1 MKAIYT
7 GIIARK
13 ILLVFLSFTIL
24 LSIAAFFVRN
34 NITHK
39 LENISALANQAGEDQ
54 SKPGEVLLIL
64 RQAEDDFQEALLNN
78 NSSKSSDYKKRL
90 SLAFAKI
97 DSLLKAKDNTTS
109 LTSDQ
114 RKKIKVWYNNKL
126 QLSNRLYPLKHN
138 FDSLLNAYADFNEET
153 GRNLP
158 QVNAN
163 FHVISKSINSTA
175 DTVRKRTT
183 VPKKGFFGRI
193 KDAIANKTSKNTASE
208 IIEIRHNNDARILD
222 STLRK
227 NAALEKKTYT
237 NRIKQLQNRNL
248 KLLQMQRQLISLNNH
263 INNELELIVNE
274 VKEINYNLANEFK
287 AISFKNY
294 EDTTALLNKLY
305 LTALFLLFIFAV
317 LLIVFILQLNQSE
330 LFLRAEN
337 DRSVMIAQQK
347 MDLLLHMSHEV
358 RNPLTSINGL
368 LYIFGKSNLSQKQ
381 VDMLASI
388 KISSE
393 MLLRTLN
400 DTLDAAKMENSDFK
414 INSEPFNPDV
424 TLKSVMESME
434 FSAIKKGLTM
444 KYNFKGDN
452 EVVLRGDSFRLEQI
466 MVNLLSNA
474 IKYTDKGEV
483 IVNAELIGDGN
494 KLLIDII
501 DSGAGIT
508 VDQQSRLFSK
518 YYQTNSSKG
527 KVGTGLGLY
536 ICKQLIDKQGG
547 SIQVKSNSGQGTTFS
562 FSIPYQPGN
571 HVGSTQQTLNA
582 PQTSLHGISVL
593 AVDDNEVNLMFLRKM
608 TQKWGMIFFQAENG
622 KEAFD
627 IITKN
632 EIRIVLTDIAMPEVD
647 GHELLNLIKK
657 LPVPLNQIPVIM
669 MSGNPDGMNSEKI
682 STNGFAGIIHKPFTE
697 LEVINQ
703 LNEIFQ

>member
-7 GIIARK
+7 GIIARR

-34 NITHK
+34 NITRK
-39 LENISALANQAGEDQ
+39 LETISALASQAGYDQ

-78 NSSKSSDYKKRL
+78 NSSKSNDYKARL
-90 SLAFAKI
+90 SLAFSKI

-114 RKKIKVWYNNKL
+114 RSKIKIWYNDKL
-126 QLSNRLYPLKHN
+126 KLSNRLYPLKHD
-138 FDSLLNAYADFNEET
+138 FDSLLNAYADFNDEAGKNT
-153 GRNLP
+153 P
-158 QVNAN
+158 QFGTN
-163 FHVISKSINSTA
+163 FHVISKSVNITT
-175 DTVRKRTT
+175 DTVRKKAA
-183 VPKKGFFGRI
+183 VQKKGFFGRI
-193 KDAIANKTSKNTASE
+193 KDAIANKNNKGAPGE
-208 IIEIRHNNDARILD
+208 VIEIRHNNNARIID
-222 STLRK
+222 S
-227 NAALEKKTYT
+227 ALQKTATDAKKTYT
-237 NRIKQLQNRNL
+237 NRIKQLQQRNL
-248 KLLQMQRQLISLNNH
+248 KLLQMQRELISLNNH

-274 VKEINYNLANEFK
+274 VKEINYNIANEFK

-294 EDTTALLNKLY
+294 QDTTALLNKLY

-358 RNPLTSINGL
+358 RNPLTSINAL
-368 LYIFGKSNLSQKQ
+368 LYIFGKSNLAQKQ

-388 KISSE
+388 KLSSE

-424 TLKSVMESME
+424 TLRSVIESME
-434 FSAIKKGLTM
+434 FSAIKKGLVM
-444 KYNFKGDN
+444 KYNFKGDS
-452 EVVLRGDSFRLEQI
+452 EIVLLGDGFRLEQI

-483 IVNAELIGDGN
+483 VVNAELNEEN
-494 KLLIDII
+494 KLII
-501 DSGAGIT
+501 DVTDSGTGIT
-508 VDQQSRLFSK
+508 LEQQSKLFSK

-536 ICKQLIDKQGG
+536 ICKQLIDRQGG
-547 SIQVKSNSGQGTTFS
+547 SISVKSNPGQGTTFS
-562 FSIPYQPGN
+562 FFISYKAGANKTIA
-571 HVGSTQQTLNA
+571 QQTADNQL
-582 PQTSLHGISVL
+582 SLLKGVNIL
-593 AVDDNEVNLMFLRKM
+593 AVDDNEVSLMFLKKM
-608 TQKWGMIFFQAENG
+608 TQKWEMMFFQAENG
-622 KEAFD
+622 KEALN
-627 IITKN
+627 IITNNDIKV
-632 EIRIVLTDIAMPEVD
+632 VLTDLAMPEID
-647 GHELLNLIKK
+647 GHELLVLIKA
-657 LPVPLNQIPVIM
+657 LSYPLNETPVIV
-669 MSGNPDGMNSEKI
+669 MSGNPELMNAE
-682 STNGFAGIIHKPFTE
+682 TFTQNGFAGIIHKPFTE
-697 LEVINQ
+697 IEVIKQ
-703 LNEIFQ
+703 LNEVLQ

>member
-39 LENISALANQAGEDQ
+39 LETISALANQAGADQ

-90 SLAFAKI
+90 SLAFSKI

-114 RKKIKVWYNNKL
+114 RRKIKIWYNDKL
-126 QLSNRLYPLKHN
+126 QLSNRLYPLKHD
-138 FDSLLNAYADFNEET
+138 FDSLLNVYADFNGEAGKNIPQFNT
-153 GRNLP
+153 G
-158 QVNAN
+158 
-163 FHVISKSINSTA
+163 FHVISKSIKNTT
-175 DTVRKRTT
+175 DTVRKKA
-183 VPKKGFFGRI
+183 VIQKKGFFGRI
-193 KDAIANKTSKNTASE
+193 KDAIANKNSKSGPGE
-208 IIEIRHNNDARILD
+208 IIEIRHNNDARVLD
-222 STLRK
+222 STLQK
-227 NAALEKKTYT
+227 NAAQNKLTYT
-237 NRIKQLQNRNL
+237 NRIRQLQQRNL
-248 KLLQMQRQLISLNNH
+248 KLLQMQRELISLNNH

-274 VKEINYNLANEFK
+274 VKEINYNIANEFK

-294 EDTTALLNKLY
+294 QDTTALLNKLY

-317 LLIVFILQLNQSE
+317 LLIIFILQLNQSE
-330 LFLRAEN
+330 LLLRAEN

-368 LYIFGKSNLSQKQ
+368 LYLFSKNNLSQKQ
-381 VDMLASI
+381 VDMLGSI
-388 KISSE
+388 KLSSE

-414 INSEPFNPDV
+414 INSEPFNADV
-424 TLKSVMESME
+424 TLRSVMESME
-434 FSAIKKGLTM
+434 FSAVKKGLVM
-444 KYNFKGDN
+444 KYHFKGDS
-452 EVVLRGDSFRLEQI
+452 EIVLLGDGFRLEQI

-474 IKYTDKGEV
+474 IKYTDKGE
-483 IVNAELIGDGN
+483 ITVNAELLSGEN
-494 KLLIDII
+494 KLLIDVI
-501 DSGAGIT
+501 DSGTGIT
-508 VDQQSRLFSK
+508 LEQQSKLFSK
-518 YYQTNSSKG
+518 YYQTSSSKG

-547 SIQVKSNSGQGTTFS
+547 SIQVKSNPVQGTTFS
-562 FSIPYQPGN
+562 FFIPYQAGN
-571 HVGSTQQTLNA
+571 NKAVPRQKVD
-582 PQTSLHGISVL
+582 TSLPLFNGISIL
-593 AVDDNEVNLMFLRKM
+593 AVDDNEVNLMFLKKM

-622 KEAFD
+622 KEALD

-632 EIRIVLTDIAMPEVD
+632 DIKVVLTDLAMPEID
-647 GHELLNLIKK
+647 GHQLLALIKE
-657 LPVPLNQIPVIM
+657 LSSSLNQIPVIV
-669 MSGNPDGMNSEKI
+669 MSGNPELMNTEKFLQ
-682 STNGFAGIIHKPFTE
+682 NGFAGIIHKPFTE
-697 LEVINQ
+697 TDVIKQ
-703 LNEIFQ
+703 LNAVLQ